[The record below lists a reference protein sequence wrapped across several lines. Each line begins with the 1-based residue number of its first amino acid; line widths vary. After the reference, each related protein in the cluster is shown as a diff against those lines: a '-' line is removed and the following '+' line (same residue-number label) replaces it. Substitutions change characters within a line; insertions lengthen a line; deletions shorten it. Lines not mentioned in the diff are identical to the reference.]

1 MISLKVR
8 VYLLLIITDS
18 THAGLDYA
26 IGIPSGVVTAED
38 NDIEMDL
45 AGKLSEQSFERVEY
59 ININIKDI
67 PAAVIPIQATGMI
80 DISGSGVTDSDIVSH
95 AFANATEEDQTPS
108 FLIRRSSAFINEYA
122 RKDEVMGLRSDG
134 GPSNPNHLLGSFPV
148 LFPYGAGGFEVW
160 RKETVPYEVHSR
172 WALQYHDKRFRHD
185 LQFVFQV
192 FGVMQKRMVC
202 RSAALQMQ
210 RSAYRNN
217 EVAIRM
223 LKPADLLKASAE
235 EARRVPFSNPSVQ
248 ALRSQITAVRANVQG
263 TDESRKSIRT
273 KIWSATV
280 MLNPPNLWIT
290 INPSD
295 TQDPIAQV
303 MAGIEIDL
311 DKFNSMVG
319 PSSKERNSTI
329 SKDPYASA
337 HFFHLVIQVVL
348 EELFGLTA
356 AKGAKKIQ
364 RKPGI
369 VGELKAYIGSV
380 EAQGRGS
387 LHLHIIMWLVGG
399 PTAEQ
404 MKELLTSQSFR
415 DRVCAFIRTCI
426 SADIDELDEL
436 EIKALPKEKGVA
448 FSRPLD
454 PAEEHY
460 TEKCKARD
468 KVVARAV
475 QFHSCTQDTCLKM
488 VKNRQICKRR
498 APFPLSSMEWIEPS
512 GAWGPKRYCGKL
524 NNWNKWILR
533 ALRANHDIK
542 LITNAPVT
550 KNITWY
556 LSTYTSKKQSRSKN
570 TSAVLANRLAFHNLQ
585 EKKDHDSINR
595 NKRLLTRCVNSIS
608 RDQEFSAP
616 EVISYIMGWGD
627 RYISHHFV
635 PIYWDSAAAALKK
648 TFPGLK
654 RKTLSFMSSVRYMF
668 C

>member
-1 MISLKVR
+1 MN
-8 VYLLLIITDS
+8 T
-18 THAGLDYA
+18 
-26 IGIPSGVVTAED
+26 ED
-38 NDIEMDL
+38 
-45 AGKLSEQSFERVEY
+45 LSEKK
-59 ININIKDI
+59 KDV
-67 PAAVIPIQATGMI
+67 PASVIPIQATGMI
-80 DISGSGVTDSDIVSH
+80 DISGSGVTDSDLVSH
-95 AFANATEEDQTPS
+95 AFANASEEDQTPS

-122 RKDEVMGLRSDG
+122 RKDEVTGLRSDG

-160 RKETVPYEVHSR
+160 RKETVPYEAHSC
-172 WALQYHDKRFRHD
+172 WALQYHDKCFRYD

-202 RSAALQMQ
+202 RSAALQMK

-235 EARRVPFSNPSVQ
+235 EAHRVPFSNPSVQ

-280 MLNPPNLWIT
+280 ILNPPNLWIT

-303 MAGIEIDL
+303 MAGVEIDL
-311 DKFNSMVG
+311 DKFDSRVG

-329 SKDPYASA
+329 AKDPYASA
-337 HFFHLVIQVVL
+337 RFFHLVIHVIL

-356 AKGAKKIQ
+356 AKGGKKIQ

-399 PTAEQ
+399 PTAEE
-404 MKELLTSQSFR
+404 MKVLLTSQAFR

-426 SADIDELDEL
+426 SADIDELDEA

-454 PAEEHY
+454 PAEDDY
-460 TEKCKARD
+460 AQKCTTKD
-468 KVVARAV
+468 KVIARAV
-475 QFHSCTQDTCLKM
+475 QLHSCTPDTCLKM

-498 APFPLSSMEWIEPS
+498 APFSLSSMEWVEPS

-533 ALRANHDIK
+533 TLRANHDIK

-556 LSTYTSKKQSRSKN
+556 LSSYTSKKQSRSKN

-585 EKKDHDSINR
+585 EQTDCNSINR

-616 EVISYIMGWGD
+616 EVISYLMGWGD

-635 PIYWDSAAAALKK
+635 HIYWDSAAAALKK

-654 RKTLSFMSSVRYMF
+654 RKMLGIMSSMRYTFFSPF
-668 C
+668 CI